1 MGLVAAYQALYD
13 GHQVSVLEAAPEP
26 GGMSTHFDFGGVS
39 LERFYHFICRSDQ
52 PTLDLLQELGI
63 SHKLNWKET
72 SMGFFSQGQLLP
84 WGDPLSLLKVPRCSL
99 TTKVRYGLFV
109 FACMHRSDWSTL
121 EKIDAKTWVTRWCG
135 ADGYNRFWRSLL
147 DYKFHEYAD
156 RISAAWIWS
165 RIRRVGESRKSMMT
179 EELGYLEG
187 GSKTF
192 VDCMVSTIEK
202 QGGHICLNTPA
213 HGLRIENNA
222 VTGVETEKGLL
233 PADYVISTIPIPLVP
248 KLLSSV
254 DAPWK
259 LAYERIHSIGVC
271 CVVLKLKRSISP
283 HFWIN
288 IEDSAIEIP
297 GVIEFSN
304 LRQVGPT
311 IVYIPYYLPSHH
323 AKFAWTNETFIQDSM
338 SCLTKLNPSLA
349 LSDLIDASVFRL
361 KHAQPV
367 CEVGFAS
374 LLPPIK
380 TPIDGL
386 QIADTAFYYPEDRSI
401 AESIR
406 LGRKMARDLACQA

>member
-1 MGLVAAYQALYD
+1 MGLAAAYQALCD
-13 GHQVSVLEAAPEP
+13 GHQVSVLEAAPEA
-26 GGMSTHFDFGGVS
+26 GGMSAHFDFGGVS

-52 PTLDLLQELGI
+52 PTLDLLQEVGI
-63 SHKLNWKET
+63 SNKLNWKET
-72 SMGFFSQGQLLP
+72 SMGFYSQGQLLP
-84 WGDPLSLLKVPRCSL
+84 WGDPLSLLRVPRCSL
-99 TTKVRYGLFV
+99 MTKVRYGLFV
-109 FACMHRSDWSTL
+109 FACMHRSDWTTL

-147 DYKFHEYAD
+147 DYKFHEYSD
-156 RISAAWIWS
+156 RISAAWMWS

-187 GSKTF
+187 GSKTL
-192 VDCMVSTIEK
+192 VEAMVNAIDSR
-202 QGGHICLNTPA
+202 GGQIHLNTAA
-213 HGLRIENNA
+213 HAIQIENNK
-222 VTGVETEKGLL
+222 VTGIETAKGNF
-233 PADYVISTIPIPLVP
+233 PSDYVISTVPTPLVS
-248 KLLSSV
+248 KLLSQV

-259 LAYERIHSIGVC
+259 LAYERIHAMGVC
-271 CVVLKLKRSISP
+271 CVIMKLKRSVSS

-288 IEDSAIEIP
+288 IEDKAIEIP

-304 LRQVGPT
+304 LREVGHT

-323 AKFAWTNETFIQDSM
+323 PKFAWTKDAFIQDSM
-338 SCLTKLNPSLA
+338 RCLMKLNLT
-349 LSDLIDASVFRL
+349 LTMDDLVDASVFRL

-374 LLPPIK
+374 LLPPVQ
-380 TPIDGL
+380 TPIEGL

-406 LGRKMARDLACQA
+406 LGRKMAREIACTP